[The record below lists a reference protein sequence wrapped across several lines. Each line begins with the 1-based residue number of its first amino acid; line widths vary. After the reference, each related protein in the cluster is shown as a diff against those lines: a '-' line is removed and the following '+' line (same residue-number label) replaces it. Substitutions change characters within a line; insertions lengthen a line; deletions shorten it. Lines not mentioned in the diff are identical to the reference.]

1 MKQKSG
7 SNHSSSDNS
16 SDSDSEFSDEDLDWE
31 IGGFLGTIF
40 EKLGQL
46 LNQSYMVNLEVTSLV
61 AKLCAIPHP
70 AVTEFFLNPELHNFQ
85 SRAKLK
91 PGVKTPYSIL
101 KEVASELIVRT
112 TMMKE
117 PKRLLVRTRR
127 RLQGYEMPPTGNTI
141 TTEEEERLLEGV
153 IVLEEFCKELAAI
166 TFVKFH
172 AAQRQLESNNA
183 VANMNEGENRPI
195 QVGPPG
201 GAKIMSSHT
210 TPTRTTTGVN
220 SLLDGANGAASFGGG
235 NILLATPE

>member
-1 MKQKSG
+1 
-7 SNHSSSDNS
+7 
-16 SDSDSEFSDEDLDWE
+16 
-31 IGGFLGTIF
+31 
-40 EKLGQL
+40 
-46 LNQSYMVNLEVTSLV
+46 MVNLEVTSLV
-61 AKLCAIPHP
+61 AKLCALPHP

-85 SRAKLK
+85 SSAKLK

-127 RLQGYEMPPTGNTI
+127 RLQGYEMPPNGNAV

-172 AAQRQLESNNA
+172 AAQRQMEANNGN
-183 VANMNEGENRPI
+183 VVGDNVDRPI
-195 QVGPPG
+195 QAGPPPG
-201 GAKIMSSHT
+201 GVNSNRMASNGRNRNDSSNHNVN
-210 TPTRTTTGVN
+210 TPIRGASGVN
-220 SLLDGANGAASFGGG
+220 SLLDGVNTAASFGGG